1 MDGHHRYGGCAAPE
15 QLLIFDFHFGG
26 CGVGEC
32 DHEDSVRI
40 DTGFYQMVNPA
51 DKRGRL
57 TGTGT
62 ADQNDRSF
70 QGLYRLFLSFIGL

>member
-26 CGVGEC
+26 CGVGES
-32 DHEDSVRI
+32 DHEDTVRI
-40 DTGFYQMVNPA
+40 DAGFDHVMDPA

-57 TGTGT
+57 ARTGTG
-62 ADQNDRSF
+62 DQNNRSF
-70 QGLYRLFLSFIGL
+70 QGLYRLFLRFIGL